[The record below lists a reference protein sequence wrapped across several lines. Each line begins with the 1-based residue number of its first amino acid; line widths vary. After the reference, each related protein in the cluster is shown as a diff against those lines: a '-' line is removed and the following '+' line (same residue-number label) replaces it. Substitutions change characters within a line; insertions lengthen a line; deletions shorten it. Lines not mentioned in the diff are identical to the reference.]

1 MTGPTIRASWSGVRF
16 ATGCGSGP
24 RCSPRSTPR
33 ISRSEPARLACRC
46 WTILGRVDAY
56 RGPNIWTRH
65 GQAAYPM
72 LQPMHDSPSRVGV
85 LLVDV
90 GTPASPRTG
99 DVRRFLREFLD
110 DRRMLDMPTW
120 ARKLLVYGVIL
131 PFRPRK
137 SAAAYRKIWLP
148 DGSPLSVYGNRLAA
162 AVGERLGE
170 RFVVRFG
177 VTSGGPSIDDV
188 LEELHTSDVGHIV
201 VVPLLPPHAST
212 GRGIALERVYRSAGA
227 RWRAPS
233 LTVVPPFYDA
243 QGYIDALAR
252 VASPVLEPFAA
263 DHLLVSFHGVPER
276 DVTRSV
282 GASPRCLQR
291 QDCCDA
297 IDAENRGCYRAQCFA
312 TARAFAG
319 AVGYRDRYTVSFQSR
334 LGRAKWIDPDTT
346 VVMPQ
351 LAKQGV
357 RRLAVACPNFLLD
370 CLETLEEIGIR
381 GKQQWD
387 ECGGEGFVLIPCL
400 NADPSW
406 ADVIAQWA
414 REHARVA
421 EMTGS
426 GVSAASV
433 GSAPSAPR
441 SIG

>member
-1 MTGPTIRASWSGVRF
+1 ML
-16 ATGCGSGP
+16 P
-24 RCSPRSTPR
+24 RMSDCPGR
-33 ISRSEPARLACRC
+33 I
-46 WTILGRVDAY
+46 
-56 RGPNIWTRH
+56 
-65 GQAAYPM
+65 
-72 LQPMHDSPSRVGV
+72 GV

-90 GTPASPRTG
+90 GTPASTDTG

-137 SAAAYRKIWLP
+137 SAEAYRKIWLP
-148 DGSPLSVYGNRLAA
+148 EGSPLSVYGGRLAEEVA
-162 AVGERLGE
+162 QRLGE
-170 RFVVRFG
+170 DFVVRFG

-188 LEELHTSDVGHIV
+188 LEQMHAADVTHVV

-212 GRGIALERVYRSAGA
+212 GRGIALERVYVSAGR

-233 LTVVPPFYDA
+233 LNVVPPFYDA
-243 QGYIDALAR
+243 ADYIDALAA
-252 VASPVLEPFAA
+252 VARPVLEPFAA

-282 GASPRCLQR
+282 GESSRCLR
-291 QDCCDA
+291 VEDCCAA
-297 IDAENRGCYRAQCFA
+297 INADNRGCYRAQCFA
-312 TARAFAG
+312 TARAYATAAG
-319 AVGYRDRYTVSFQSR
+319 YGDRYTVSFQSR

-346 VVMPQ
+346 VVMPE

-381 GKQQWD
+381 GREQWA
-387 ECGGEGFVLIPCL
+387 ECGGEDFCLVPCL
-400 NADPSW
+400 NAAPVW
-406 ADVIAQWA
+406 ADVVAKWA

-421 EMTGS
+421 ATTGS
-426 GVSAASV
+426 GVV
-433 GSAPSAPR
+433 LTG
-441 SIG
+441 